1 MCQMIQFTLMIIQA
15 VMILVKDCGVM
26 PPPRVVHMYF
36 YYIFSL
42 LFLFA
47 NFFIKS
53 YVTGGKKK
61 GEKKGGDK
69 KVK

>member
-1 MCQMIQFTLMIIQA
+1 MGQMIQFTLMIVQA
-15 VMILVKDCGVM
+15 VMILFKGCGVM

-47 NFFIKS
+47 NFFVKS
-53 YVTGGKKK
+53 YVTGGGGKKSGK
-61 GEKKGGDK
+61 GKDEKQA
-69 KVK
+69 